1 MDPSRDNDHSKRER
15 APWLK
20 ELGAKRLERGVGR
33 IQNIELSMDSSVVH
47 AKTVP
52 HPGQDGHDYM
62 GDGSIN

>member
-1 MDPSRDNDHSKRER
+1 MRER

-33 IQNIELSMDSSVVH
+33 IQKHRALDGQFHCTRKNFFGL
-47 AKTVP
+47 P

-62 GDGSIN
+62 ADGSISFSGV